1 MQTICRVLAQYF
13 VLIKRLRKPPVEAD
27 SYVRPHMDDQLVKM
41 QIFTEVYAPE
51 AHASGVY
58 T

>member
-1 MQTICRVLAQYF
+1 MNPTACTI
-13 VLIKRLRKPPVEAD
+13 KPKKTVEVD
-27 SYVRPHMDDQLVKM
+27 SHVRPHMDDQLVKM